1 VEQDVGKRLRRVE
14 AMTVNQ
20 NDIGSR
26 VCPQS
31 YLGALVVDGHPTFTD
46 DLFAG
51 SSRTMTRLGHQL
63 LEL

>member
-1 VEQDVGKRLRRVE
+1 
-14 AMTVNQ
+14 MTVNQ
-20 NDIGSR
+20 NDISSR